1 EPRPAMNPLVSV
13 LVPNYN
19 HERFLP
25 QRMDSIL
32 AQTFRDYELIALDDC
47 STDNSREVL
56 SRYAQK
62 TRMRLQFNERNGGTP
77 FKQWQL
83 GASLAS
89 GKYLWIAESDDYA
102 DPRLLEV
109 LVSRLESNPAVG
121 LAYCQ
126 SYAVDEHNHVSGTW
140 EHWTRPVD
148 ATRWRQ
154 DFVNRGPDEV
164 ARYLVQRNT
173 VPNASAV
180 VVKKDLLIR
189 AVQGAERMRLA
200 GDWWTWVR
208 VLLESD
214 VAFVAEP
221 LNYFR
226 SHGRST
232 RDTTK
237 LATACAEEFSIQAY
251 VCDHVKVD
259 RALRKRVFQ
268 DTFYKWQKALEP
280 ADFRTQPGWLGR
292 VHSDARRVHGS
303 ATVRMGWVLIK
314 RALKRIGVVA
324 AAVQAYRSLRSRRA
338 G

>member
-1 EPRPAMNPLVSV
+1 MKPLVSV

-19 HERFLP
+19 HARFLP

-32 AQTFRDYELIALDDC
+32 AQTFHDFELIALDDC

-56 SRYAQK
+56 GRYAQ
-62 TRMRLQFNERNGGTP
+62 TTPMRLQFNERNSGTP

-83 GASLAS
+83 GAGLAA

-102 DPRLLEV
+102 DARLLEV
-109 LVSRLESNPAVG
+109 LVSRLENNPSVG

-126 SYAVDEHNHVSGTW
+126 SHAVDEHNRVSETW

-148 ATRWRQ
+148 AVRWKG

-173 VPNASAV
+173 IPNASAV
-180 VVKKDLLIR
+180 VVRKDILVR
-189 AVQGAERMRLA
+189 AVQDAERMRLA

-214 VAFVAEP
+214 IAFVAEP

-226 SHGRST
+226 SHGRSA

-251 VCDHVKVD
+251 VCDRVKVD
-259 RALRKRVFQ
+259 RTLRKRVFR

-280 ADFRTQPGWLGR
+280 ADFRPQPGWLGK
-292 VHSDARRVHGS
+292 VHADARRVHS
-303 ATVRMGWVLIK
+303 CATVQMGWVLFK

-324 AAVQAYRSLRSRRA
+324 AAVQAYRALRSKRV